1 MKTDTATLNDLI
13 EVLEDGAKFY
23 QEAAGKVS
31 RADLRAL
38 FGRMATTKGAI
49 ASDLMNVVRSKGE
62 KPAQKGSV
70 GGSLRKAFAEVRAS
84 FSSDKDFAY
93 VAELEQFEDRILSEF
108 RDAVEKSDDPD
119 VRAIAK
125 RYLPEV
131 TRDHATMRDLKH
143 SRAA

>member
-1 MKTDTATLNDLI
+1 MKADTGTLNDLI

-23 QEAAGKVS
+23 NEAAGKVS
-31 RADLRAL
+31 RTDLRAL

-49 ASDLMNVVRSKGE
+49 ASDLKTLVMSKGE
-62 KPAQKGSV
+62 KPAQKGTV
-70 GGSLRKAFAEVRAS
+70 GGSLRKAFADVRAS
-84 FSSDKDFAY
+84 FSSDKDYAY
-93 VAELEQFEDRILSEF
+93 IAELEQIEDRILREF
-108 RDAVEKSDDPD
+108 RDAVEKSDDPG
-119 VRAIAK
+119 VRGIAQ